1 MPDSSTPV
9 AVVDEKDVRII
20 EFTDSKILDEA
31 NIEEIGAKLF
41 QLIGEKERPKLM
53 LDFSNVDHLSSAA
66 LGKLIQAN
74 NEVRNRNG
82 QLRLCGI
89 KPQIFEVFA
98 ITKLDQ
104 IFKIYPTRSDAM
116 ASYN

>member
-9 AVVDEKDVRII
+9 AVVEEKDVKIV

-41 QLIGEKERPKLM
+41 ELIQSAERPKLL

-74 NEVRNRNG
+74 NDIRKRNG
-82 QLRLCGI
+82 QLRLAGI
-89 KPQIFEVFA
+89 KPQIYEVFT

-104 IFKIYPTRSDAM
+104 IFKIYPTRTDAM
-116 ASYN
+116 STYT